1 MKSEKERFTYTQYPS
16 DPLPGGISTFRVNL
30 KQTARET
37 FGIEF
42 RGWQSEVKA
51 EWAAFKDQWNEVVN
65 EISEASEDTHR
76 QWTASR
82 MDTLILPGAPQPDE
96 YFFDPSEVQHAL
108 QLTGFSVGDDGLEV
122 NVVVDPLSITE
133 EKVSVK
139 KVKEKRG
146 SRRSRS
152 TNSSWRSPT
161 CSRPT

>member
-1 MKSEKERFTYTQYPS
+1 MPRILLLLLAVCTLAPAAQAQRMKSEKERFTYTQYPS
-16 DPLPGGISTFRVNL
+16 DPLPGDISTFRVNL

-65 EISEASEDTHR
+65 EIAEAGEDTHQ

-96 YFFDPSEVQHAL
+96 YL
-108 QLTGFSVGDDGLEV
+108 SVSNKTPFV
-122 NVVVDPLSITE
+122 NL
-133 EKVSVK
+133 
-139 KVKEKRG
+139 
-146 SRRSRS
+146 
-152 TNSSWRSPT
+152 
-161 CSRPT
+161 